1 MKKDLITIFSFCP
14 SFEKKKILN
23 GLLESLQQLRN
34 DYDLMVVS
42 HSAISDLS
50 FEMLD
55 YFYYDKENVLLTD
68 FDLTNKFWFRGE
80 NITVNSSLV
89 YPVSTHLTIYRLIYY
104 TLNFSKFMG
113 YNKTH
118 FIEYDIKFDEVNL
131 INEVNS
137 KLDNFDNVMFKG
149 EDGWTWGVYFASN
162 NKKFDTSDFIFN
174 EKKIIDDLSC
184 VENRMTEYVTPKL
197 LTIKDRTIHYESI
210 EKIDKE
216 KKCQKVDEHLNDE
229 IKWCV
234 PVVLENSDEL
244 SFFIYNERGNNSQI
258 DLFVDERYYKFDSSL
273 KGIWTLNNIGKLSE
287 TNEILVFVDKK
298 LRNKIKLDEINKDTF
313 RKNNFYR
320 YF

>member
-1 MKKDLITIFSFCP
+1 MKKNLITIFSFCP

-23 GLLESLQQLRN
+23 DLLVQLQTFRK

-42 HSAISDLS
+42 HSPISDLS
-50 FEMLD
+50 FDMVD
-55 YFYYDKENVLLTD
+55 YFYYDKENILLRD
-68 FDLTNKFWFRGE
+68 FDLTNKFWFRSE

-89 YPVSTHLTIYRLIYY
+89 YPVSTHLAIYRLIYY

-113 YNKTH
+113 YDKTH
-118 FIEYDIKFDEVNL
+118 FIEYDIKLDDLNL

-137 KLDNFDNVMFKG
+137 KLDEFDNVMFKG
-149 EDGWTWGVYFASN
+149 EDDWTWGVYFASN
-162 NKKFDTSDFIFN
+162 NKKFEITDFIFD
-174 EKKIIDDLSC
+174 ETKILNDLLS

-197 LTIKDRTIHYESI
+197 LSIKERTIHYESI
-210 EKIDKE
+210 EKIDRE
-216 KKCQKVDEHLNDE
+216 KICQKVDEHLNDE

-234 PVVLENSDEL
+234 PVVLEDSDEL
-244 SFFIYNERGNNSQI
+244 SFFVYNERGNNSQI
-258 DLFVDERYYKFDSSL
+258 DLFVDEKYYRFVSSV

-287 TNEILVFVDKK
+287 TNEIQIFVDKK
-298 LRNKIKLDEINKDTF
+298 LRNKIKLDEINKENF